1 MDDVLFGFVLCLT
14 VVEVHAKEYLSEKDV
29 KMFLIDGMG
38 YYELEFTRTNLT
50 PGLAYGATKFMPDD
64 VILGFSRYGDHDL
77 LVAHIDVETNKGNL
91 IDTEIDF
98 GYPLNLP
105 GT

>member
-1 MDDVLFGFVLCLT
+1 
-14 VVEVHAKEYLSEKDV
+14 
-29 KMFLIDGMG
+29 
-38 YYELEFTRTNLT
+38 
-50 PGLAYGATKFMPDD
+50 MPED